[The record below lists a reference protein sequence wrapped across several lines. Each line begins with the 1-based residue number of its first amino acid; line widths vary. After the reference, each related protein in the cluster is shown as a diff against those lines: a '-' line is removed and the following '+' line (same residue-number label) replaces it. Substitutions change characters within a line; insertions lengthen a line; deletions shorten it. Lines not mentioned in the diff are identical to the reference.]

1 MLLLGKDLV
10 VLAGGTANEIYRSVP
25 ALDKWGE
32 GAEDIFHW
40 QSITLQKVSQ
50 EFIEE
55 NAK

>member
-1 MLLLGKDLV
+1 MLLLGKDSV
-10 VLAGGTANEIYRSVP
+10 VLAGGMANETYCSVP

-55 NAK
+55 DAK